1 MDNSELTPVINI
13 GLNTGRANF
22 NYGMA
27 ELAALSTAN
36 NMNVVERIDQSLP
49 KPIAATYF
57 GTGKVEEL
65 RDIVV
70 ETGAEIVVAND
81 ELTPSQIRNLEK
93 VVKVPVMD
101 RTGLILAIFANRAQ
115 SREAKLQVQLAKLQY
130 QMPRLHTAANQ
141 SLDQQTGTSA
151 GGGFTNRGAGEAQIE
166 LSRRTVQRQIN
177 HVRHELKEVNRSAEV
192 KRQQREKGHLPNVAL
207 IGYTNAGKST
217 IMNELIKRFGMNDD
231 KQVMVK
237 NMLFATLDTSVRQ
250 LQFEDAKKL
259 LLSDTVGFVS
269 QLPTT
274 LVEAFKSTLYEAANA
289 DLLVQ
294 IVDYSSNDRAN
305 MMTTTE
311 KTLREIGV
319 PDLPMLTV
327 FNKADLTDSEYPTQ
341 AGDQLVISANDDASI
356 DLLVDAIKKKVFK
369 NFVTATFLI
378 PFDKGDVVS
387 YLNEHASVLNTD
399 YKAEG
404 TEMTAEVTDIDFQ
417 RFQKYYVS
425 SEAW

>member
-22 NYGMA
+22 NYGMD
-27 ELAALSTAN
+27 ELAALSAAN

-57 GTGKVEEL
+57 GTGKVEEV
-65 RDIVV
+65 RDVVV
-70 ETGAEIVVAND
+70 ETGAQIVVAND

-93 VVKVPVMD
+93 VIKVPVMD

-250 LQFEDAKKL
+250 LQFEDSKKL

-294 IVDYSSNDRAN
+294 IVDYSSDDRAD
-305 MMTTTE
+305 MMSTTE

-341 AGDQLVISANDDASI
+341 AGDQLVISAKDDASI

-369 NFVTATFLI
+369 NFVTATFMV

-387 YLNEHASVLNTD
+387 YLNEHASVLETD

-404 TEMTAEVTDIDFQ
+404 TQIKAEVTDIDFQ
-417 RFQKYYVS
+417 RFQAYYVS
-425 SEAW
+425 TES

>member
-425 SEAW
+425 SEA